1 MSALIGASAVI
12 EAVLALAI
20 AWAQDRAHGYDQS
33 SRWGPDYDCSSFLI
47 AVWEACGVRVREA
60 GATYTGNMRQA
71 FKRCGFVEVP
81 IAGGLRPGDVLL
93 NEANH
98 TAMYIGNGQIVQAS
112 INELGRT
119 TGGQTGDQT
128 GREICV
134 MPYYVPSYG
143 WDCVLRYEGAAD
155 VPAPRPAEKP
165 AESATAP
172 LAPSYR
178 PGDRYMVQP
187 GDTLWGIAE
196 RYLGDGT
203 RWHDLYSYNN
213 LASTEIHVGD
223 VIELPPVDWT
233 DDPAPAPAP
242 APEPEPETDPD
253 EELPVLSR
261 GDTGQAVEALQLL
274 LLHAGAD
281 LSRYGVDGDFGEETE
296 QALRAFQSSASLLPT
311 GTTTPATWA
320 ALLRG

>member
-1 MSALIGASAVI
+1 MSAADVIHAAV
-12 EAVLALAI
+12 ELAVR
-20 AWAQDRAHGYDQS
+20 WAQDDSHGYDQAN
-33 SRWGPDYDCSSFLI
+33 RWGPDYDCSSFLI
-47 AVWEACGVRVREA
+47 EVWQICGVRVRDA
-60 GATYTGNMRQA
+60 GATYTGNMRA
-71 FKRCGFVEVP
+71 VFRRCGFMEVSP
-81 IAGGLRPGDVLL
+81 SGGLRPGDVLL
-93 NEANH
+93 NEVHH

-112 INELGRT
+112 INEH
-119 TGGQTGDQT
+119 GGVSGGLPGDQT
-128 GREICV
+128 GREICI
-134 MPYYVPSYG
+134 MSYYVPSYG
-143 WDCVLRYEGAAD
+143 WDCVLRYVGTEATPVP
-155 VPAPRPAEKP
+155 VPAENP

-187 GDTLWGIAE
+187 GDSLWGIAE

-203 RWHDLYSYNN
+203 RWHDLYAYNH

-223 VIELPPVDWT
+223 VIELPPENWT
-233 DDPAPAPAP
+233 DEPAPAPAP

-274 LLHAGAD
+274 LLHVVAE
-281 LSRYGVDGDFGEETE
+281 LTRYGVDGDFGEETE
-296 QALRAFQSSASLLPT
+296 NELRTFQTAAGLLST
-311 GTTTPATWA
+311 GTTTPATWV

>member
-1 MSALIGASAVI
+1 MSAADVIQAAVDL
-12 EAVLALAI
+12 AVR
-20 AWAQDRAHGYDQS
+20 WAQDDSHGYDQAN
-33 SRWGPDYDCSSFLI
+33 RWGPDYDCSSFLI
-47 AVWEACGVRVREA
+47 QVWQICGVRVRDA
-60 GATYTGNMRQA
+60 GATYTGNMRAA
-71 FKRCGFVEVP
+71 FRRSGFTEVP
-81 IAGGLRPGDVLL
+81 LAGGLRPGDVLL

-112 INELGRT
+112 INEH
-119 TGGQTGDQT
+119 GGVSGGLPGDQT
-128 GREICV
+128 GREICI

-143 WDCVLRYEGAAD
+143 WDCALRYVGSGDAP
-155 VPAPRPAEKP
+155 VPIPAEKP
-165 AESATAP
+165 AQGATAP
-172 LAPSYR
+172 QTPSYR

-187 GDTLWGIAE
+187 GDSLWGIAE

-223 VIELPPVDWT
+223 VIELPPENWT
-233 DDPAPAPAP
+233 DEPAPAPAP
-242 APEPEPETDPD
+242 APDLEPETDPD

-274 LLHAGAD
+274 LLHVGAA
-281 LSRYGVDGDFGEETE
+281 LTRYGVDGDFGEETE
-296 QALRAFQSSASLLPT
+296 NELRAFQQSAGLFPT
-311 GTTTPATWA
+311 GTTTPATWV